1 MLIDSKAGRDM
12 RLDEITMVEF
22 KSRLKGGKTLIV
34 PFGTVEAHG
43 SHLPLSTDSL
53 IISEVVKSAA
63 EKTGAFVA
71 PVVAYGVCTS
81 TGPHP
86 GTLGITPD
94 TLRMIVRD
102 IVRHGAS
109 KGIKNFVLI
118 SGHGG
123 GIHVSAMR
131 EAALSLTEDI
141 KGIRLAALSV
151 YELIRKEILEIA
163 ETKND
168 SHAGEIETSLV
179 LYLAPALVKGR
190 AREEYPAPAS
200 PVIAR
205 DKLRRWKGAVWG
217 NPEKASPEKGKKIFA
232 AMVRRTVEL
241 VRLIEDAR
249 P

>member
-1 MLIDSKAGRDM
+1 M
-12 RLDEITMVEF
+12 RLDEMTMVEF
-22 KSRLKGGKTLIV
+22 KGRLKGTKTLIV

-53 IISEVVKSAA
+53 IIREVVRSAS
-63 EKTGAFVA
+63 EKTGAFAA
-71 PVVAYGVCTS
+71 PELAYGVCTS

-94 TLRMIVRD
+94 TLRMLIRD

-109 KGIKNFVLI
+109 KGIKNFILI

-131 EAALSLTEDI
+131 EAAESLTREI
-141 KGIRLAALSV
+141 KGIRLAALSI
-151 YELIRKEILEIA
+151 YELVGKEILDTA

-179 LYLAPALVKGR
+179 LYLAPGLVKGR
-190 AREEYPAPAS
+190 AREGYPDTAS
-200 PVIAR
+200 PIIAR

-217 NPEKASPEKGKKIFA
+217 NPEKASVEKGKKIFD

-241 VRLIEDAR
+241 VRRIEDAR